1 MIHIAPSLEGV
12 EAAVEGGLRFYRTLC
27 GSTAHLENLVVDGE
41 DGADCGTCLSMWKRR
56 GAVSGAGA
64 VQDPVRDLSPSS
76 DSGSRLPAGAGGRE
90 AWDLRDYDELEEG
103 EEESEGSEEVVK
115 YPEPMEGISIEEL
128 GGRLGKDPKTDPKGK
143 LGNLEVDVRS
153 VLSEQER
160 MEADQILALVGSMPP
175 AQPLLRTIYRL
186 CHRLAWLESQQT

>member
-27 GSTAHLENLVVDGE
+27 GNTAHLENLVVNGE
-41 DGADCGTCLSMWKRR
+41 DGADCGTCLSMWKRKAR
-56 GAVSGAGA
+56 LTS
-64 VQDPVRDLSPSS
+64 VRDLSPSS
-76 DSGSRLPAGAGGRE
+76 DSGSRLPAGSGEGERGGE
-90 AWDLRDYDELEEG
+90 AWDLKDYDELEEG
-103 EEESEGSEEVVK
+103 EEESEGSEEEVE
-115 YPEPMEGISIEEL
+115 YPDPMTGISIEEL
-128 GGRLGKDPKTDPKGK
+128 GGRLGKDPKADPKGK

-175 AQPLLRTIYRL
+175 AQPLLKTIYRL
-186 CHRLAWLESQQT
+186 CHRLAWLESRRQ

>member
-1 MIHIAPSLEGV
+1 MIHISPSLEGV

-27 GSTAHLENLVVDGE
+27 GSTAHLENLVVNGE
-41 DGADCGTCLSMWKRR
+41 DGADCGTCLSMWKK
-56 GAVSGAGA
+56 GTQPTS
-64 VQDPVRDLSPSS
+64 VRNLSPSS
-76 DSGSRLPAGAGGRE
+76 DSGPKPPGGE
-90 AWDLRDYDELEEG
+90 AWDLKDYDELEEG